1 MDNGK
6 RVTRSNS
13 SHAEL
18 APSLPPAT
26 KEKLPSLK
34 TQLADLKSRYE
45 VKRQ

>member
-18 APSLPPAT
+18 ASSIPPAT
-26 KEKLPSLK
+26 EVTCSF
-34 TQLADLKSRYE
+34 QLADLKSE
-45 VKRQ
+45 FELKC